1 MVHYRDGVA
10 VRFDREETTRI
21 WGVGEFPEDI
31 PSPEVVHLE
40 VSARCNMDCSYCYVE
55 KGGPELPREKWE
67 GIIDRLADAGVFQVT
82 FGGGEPLLRED
93 LPWLAERARRRGL
106 DVNMTTNG
114 LLVPAREKELDLYSQ
129 VNVSYHGNAAIVAE
143 ALGHLEEKGVRRGV
157 NLVMKRSY
165 AARIGALAAG
175 AGMYGA
181 ELLLLTYKTRDHL
194 EEIVPPA
201 EVLEMAKTLRCKT
214 AVDGSALGECWA
226 NYRFADVDSRGRLMP
241 CSFIREPMGDLTGQ
255 DFADV
260 WRGRE
265 RYRKCPHFDIDNAHC
280 WADTG

>member
-1 MVHYRDGVA
+1 VVA
-10 VRFDREETTRI
+10 RFNREETARI

-40 VSARCNMDCSYCYVE
+40 ISARCNLDCPYCYAE
-55 KGGPELPREKWE
+55 KDEAELPREKWE

-93 LPWLAERARRRGL
+93 LPWLAERARKRGL

-114 LLVPAREKELDLYSQ
+114 LLVPERAAELDLYSQ
-129 VNVSYHGNAAIVAE
+129 VNVSYHGNAAVVAQ
-143 ALGHLEEKGVRRGV
+143 ALGHLEEKRIRRGV

-165 AARIGALAAG
+165 ADKLDFVAAG

-181 ELLLLTYKTRDHL
+181 ELLLLTYKTRDDL
-194 EEIVPPA
+194 AEVVPPA
-201 EVLEMAKTLRCKT
+201 EVLEAAKTPRCKT

-226 NYRFADVDSRGRLMP
+226 NYRFADVDSRGRVMP
-241 CSFIREPMGDLTGQ
+241 CSFIREPMGDLTAQ
-255 DFADV
+255 DFGEV

-265 RYRKCPHFDIDNAHC
+265 RYRKCPYFAIDNAHC
-280 WADTG
+280 WADTGVV